1 MKNYINHFK
10 IDQMFSILSSRKA
23 TEYTAVIIQT
33 RSRYVKTTS
42 EIGTDLVYI
51 SSQMRKNISRG
62 VPVLDNILE
71 KIGKEDNDYS
81 AALFTEIFLQEL
93 RFCHNTIRLIMLI
106 SQRYHEEQI
115 ADQRDAD
122 GDNDYDYVET
132 LPMTNNEIRSGSSNA
147 ATEFLIGS
155 HKIYTR
161 FQGLITNLGPGFSI
175 PFISSQH
182 TQDSCWIRLFDRFKI
197 SIVTVC
203 SPVPSTTHGQ
213 FIGDFN
219 ELYEISRY
227 AWNIMAVIA
236 FSNLF
241 RFIEHSWFET
251 NPINPDQ
258 AIFSNQGQPFPPF
271 EKLQVCEVQSDL
283 RKD

>member
-1 MKNYINHFK
+1 
-10 IDQMFSILSSRKA
+10 MFSILSSKKA
-23 TEYTAVIIQT
+23 KEQTSAIIQI
-33 RSRYVKTTS
+33 RSGYAKTTS
-42 EIGTDLVYI
+42 KIGTDLVYI

-62 VPVLDNILE
+62 VPVLTNILE
-71 KIGKEDNDYS
+71 KICKEDNNYS
-81 AALFTEIFLQEL
+81 AALFTEIFLQEI
-93 RFCHNTIRLIMLI
+93 RFCHNTIRLIMFI
-106 SQRYHEEQI
+106 SQRYNEEQCV
-115 ADQRDAD
+115 DQQDAS

-132 LPMTNNEIRSGSSNA
+132 LPMTNREIRSGPSNA

-155 HKIYTR
+155 GKIYTR

-175 PFISSQH
+175 SFISSQH
-182 TQDSCWIRLFDRFKI
+182 TQDTCWIGLFDRFKI
-197 SIVTVC
+197 SLVSAR
-203 SPVPSTTHGQ
+203 SPGPSTTHGQ
-213 FIGDFN
+213 FIGDFS

-227 AWNIMAVIA
+227 AWNMLSVFA

-241 RFIEHSWFET
+241 RFIDQSWFET

-283 RKD
+283 CEDYKI

>member
-1 MKNYINHFK
+1 
-10 IDQMFSILSSRKA
+10 MFSILSSKEA
-23 TEYTAVIIQT
+23 TENAAAIIQV
-33 RSRYVKTTS
+33 RSGYAKITS

-62 VPVLDNILE
+62 FPVLDNILE
-71 KIGKEDNDYS
+71 KICKEDNDYS
-81 AALFTEIFLQEL
+81 AALFTEIFLHEL
-93 RFCHNTIRLIMLI
+93 RFCSNTIRLIMLI
-106 SQRYHEEQI
+106 SQRYHEEQM
-115 ADQRDAD
+115 AEKRDAD

-132 LPMTNNEIRSGSSNA
+132 LPMTNREIQSTPSNA

-155 HKIYTR
+155 GKIYTR
-161 FQGLITNLGPGFSI
+161 LQGLIINFGPGFSI

-182 TQDSCWIRLFDRFKI
+182 TQDTRWIGLFERFKI
-197 SIVTVC
+197 SIVSAR

-227 AWNIMAVIA
+227 AWNMMSVFA

-241 RFIEHSWFET
+241 RFIQHSWFET
-251 NPINPDQ
+251 NPIHPDQ

-271 EKLQVCEVQSDL
+271 EKLQVCEVKSDL

>member
-1 MKNYINHFK
+1 MKIILYYFK
-10 IDQMFSILSSRKA
+10 INQMFSILSSKKA
-23 TEYTAVIIQT
+23 TEYTAAIIQT
-33 RSRYVKTTS
+33 GSGYAKATS
-42 EIGTDLVYI
+42 EIGTDLVDI
-51 SSQMRKNISRG
+51 SSQMRKNISKG
-62 VPVLDNILE
+62 VPVLSNILE
-71 KIGKEDNDYS
+71 KICKEDNDYS

-115 ADQRDAD
+115 AHQRDAD

-155 HKIYTR
+155 RKIYTR
-161 FQGLITNLGPGFSI
+161 FQGLIANLGTGFSI
-175 PFISSQH
+175 PFISSEH
-182 TQDSCWIRLFDRFKI
+182 TQNNCWIGLFDRFKI
-197 SIVTVC
+197 SLVSAR

-213 FIGDFN
+213 FVGDFN

-227 AWNIMAVIA
+227 TWNIMAVLA

-251 NPINPDQ
+251 NPIHPDQ

-271 EKLQVCEVQSDL
+271 EKLQVFEIQSDL

>member
-1 MKNYINHFK
+1 
-10 IDQMFSILSSRKA
+10 MFTILSSKKA
-23 TEYTAVIIQT
+23 KEYAIQT
-33 RSRYVKTTS
+33 RSGYAKTTS
-42 EIGTDLVYI
+42 GIGNDLVYI

-62 VPVLDNILE
+62 VPVLTNILE
-71 KIGKEDNDYS
+71 KICKEDSKYS

-106 SQRYHEEQI
+106 SQRYHEEQGG
-115 ADQRDAD
+115 DQRDANGAHVD
-122 GDNDYDYVET
+122 T
-132 LPMTNNEIRSGSSNA
+132 LPMTNREIQRGPSNA

-155 HKIYTR
+155 GKIYTR
-161 FQGLITNLGPGFSI
+161 FQGFVVNFGPGFSI

-182 TQDSCWIRLFDRFKI
+182 TPDTCWIGLFDRFKI
-197 SIVTVC
+197 SLVSTS
-203 SPVPSTTHGQ
+203 SPSPSTTHGQ

-219 ELYEISRY
+219 ELCEISRY
-227 AWNIMAVIA
+227 AWNMMSIFA

-241 RFIEHSWFET
+241 RFIQHSWFET

-271 EKLQVCEVQSDL
+271 EKLQVCEVKSDL
-283 RKD
+283 R

>member
-1 MKNYINHFK
+1 
-10 IDQMFSILSSRKA
+10 MFSVLSSKKA
-23 TEYTAVIIQT
+23 KEHAAAIIQI
-33 RSRYVKTTS
+33 RSGYAKTTS

-71 KIGKEDNDYS
+71 KICKEGNDYS
-81 AALFTEIFLQEL
+81 AALFTEIFLNEV

-106 SQRYHEEQI
+106 SQRYHEEQY

-122 GDNDYDYVET
+122 VNYVET
-132 LPMTNNEIRSGSSNA
+132 LPMTNSEIRSGPSNA

-155 HKIYTR
+155 GKIYTR
-161 FQGLITNLGPGFSI
+161 FQGLIINLGKGFSI

-182 TQDSCWIRLFDRFKI
+182 TQDTCWIGLFDRFKI
-197 SIVTVC
+197 SLVSAR
-203 SPVPSTTHGQ
+203 SPVPSATHGQ

-219 ELYEISRY
+219 ELCEISRY
-227 AWNIMAVIA
+227 AWNIMSVFA

-241 RFIEHSWFET
+241 RFIDHSWFET

-283 RKD
+283 RED